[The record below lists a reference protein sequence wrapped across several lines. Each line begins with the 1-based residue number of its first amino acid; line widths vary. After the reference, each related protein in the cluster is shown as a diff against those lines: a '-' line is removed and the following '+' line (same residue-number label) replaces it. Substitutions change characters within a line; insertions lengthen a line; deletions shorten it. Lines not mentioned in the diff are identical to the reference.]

1 MTRREHW
8 TLIAIYV
15 LSIGIRRVRDG
26 SPLGAWI
33 VSRLMR
39 ALRHFA

>member
-1 MTRREHW
+1 MSRRERW
-8 TLIAIYV
+8 TLIALYV

-26 SPLGAWI
+26 SPFGAWI

-39 ALRHFA
+39 ALARFA